1 MKITVKGIFQL
12 FNFSGNEVIVLE
24 MGVGNRVVSE
34 CVFEKGN
41 SRVVEDEVGKFM
53 SGERGVG
60 GRTVV
65 GGGSRHVNTCQL
77 S

>member
-1 MKITVKGIFQL
+1 MKVTKVGM
-12 FNFSGNEVIVLE
+12 GN
-24 MGVGNRVVSE
+24 GVVSDSE
-34 CVFEKGN
+34 CVIEKGN

-53 SGERGVG
+53 SGERGVR

-65 GGGSRHVNTCQL
+65 GGGSRHVNICLL

>member
-1 MKITVKGIFQL
+1 MKIAIKVIFQL
-12 FNFSGNEVIVLE
+12 FNFSGNEVKVTKVG
-24 MGVGNRVVSE
+24 MGNGIVSE
-34 CVFEKGN
+34 CVIEKGN

-65 GGGSRHVNTCQL
+65 GGGSGHVNICL
-77 S
+77 SS